1 MHYYEYPDNAL
12 CTFFEKKK
20 KNLKDRPFDLRAQ

>member
-1 MHYYEYPDNAL
+1 MHM
-12 CTFFEKKK
+12 TFKKKK